1 MFQKPLSQRQCLAPI
16 IISSESLESV
26 PFLEYEL
33 HRQLLYKLRV
43 LGMNAAFRLQL
54 QLTIGPQLIV
64 GVASAT
70 AVYLPALPAPI
81 PLKITRHIATKVIMG
96 GL

>member
-1 MFQKPLSQRQCLAPI
+1 M
-16 IISSESLESV
+16 